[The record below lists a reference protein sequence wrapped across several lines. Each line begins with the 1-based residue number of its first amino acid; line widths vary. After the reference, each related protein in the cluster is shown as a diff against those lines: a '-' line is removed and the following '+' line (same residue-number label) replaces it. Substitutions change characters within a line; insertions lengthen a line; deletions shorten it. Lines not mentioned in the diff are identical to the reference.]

1 MKSKLIY
8 VMLISFFFL
17 TCEKGWLKK
26 IIYPPGCTDDTACNY
41 NPDAPKDDDS
51 CLYLDCAHECG
62 GQALE
67 DICDICDDNPSN
79 DGVFD
84 NCGVC
89 DNDSENDCNGVL
101 GGSAIEDCAGVCGG
115 ITQSEDCYVTDIDG
129 NVYQNVQIGNQLWMS
144 ENLKTAHYQ
153 NGDPIQYVQS
163 ESSEPNV
170 WENLNTGA
178 YGYSDD
184 NLFHQETYGNL
195 YSWYA
200 VDDDRGVCPES
211 WHVPTDDEY
220 KELEMFLGMSQS
232 EADDTISR
240 GTNEGS
246 KLAGNTSLW
255 INGNLENNAEFGI
268 SGFNGF
274 PGGYRTNDNGGYYGM
289 GNTGYFWSSNE
300 DNSNGAW
307 YRALGSTNSGV
318 YRYDANKKYGFSVR
332 CVRD

>member
-1 MKSKLIY
+1 
-8 VMLISFFFL
+8 MLISFFFL

-129 NVYQNVQIGNQLWMS
+129 NVYQNVQIGEQLWMA
-144 ENLKTAHYQ
+144 ENLKVTHYR
-153 NGDPIQYVQS
+153 NGDEIQNITNNGNWWS
-163 ESSEPNV
+163 LS
-170 WENLNTGA
+170 TGA
-178 YGYSDD
+178 YGDYD
-184 NLFHQETYGNL
+184 NNPSNSETYGRL
-195 YSWYA
+195 YNWYT
-200 VDDDRGVCPES
+200 VDDSRGVCPEG
-211 WHVPTDDEY
+211 WHVSSDDEFTV
-220 KELEMFLGMSQS
+220 LT
-232 EADDTISR
+232 D
-240 GTNEGS
+240 
-246 KLAGNTSLW
+246 
-255 INGNLENNAEFGI
+255 
-268 SGFNGF
+268 GF
-274 PGGYRTNDNGGYYGM
+274 R
-289 GNTGYFWSSNE
+289 
-300 DNSNGAW
+300 
-307 YRALGSTNSGV
+307 L
-318 YRYDANKKYGFSVR
+318 
-332 CVRD
+332 